1 MQFLLPL
8 VVKTTNLKAQT
19 RMNSEVKA
27 SHRLIYKGR
36 TLLEALAV
44 EMTVWQCISTAK
56 RGVTQ
61 GFPAFFADQDRTA
74 KLKIPAI
81 ADGYGES

>member
-1 MQFLLPL
+1 MVTEFKPQHL
-8 VVKTTNLKAQT
+8 
-19 RMNSEVKA
+19 
-27 SHRLIYKGR
+27 LIYKGR

-44 EMTVWQCISTAK
+44 EITVWQCISTAK

-61 GFPAFFADQDRTA
+61 SFPAIFADQDRIA

>member
-1 MQFLLPL
+1 M
-8 VVKTTNLKAQT
+8 TQT
-19 RMNSEVKA
+19 RMVTWFKPQYL
-27 SHRLIYKGR
+27 LIYKGKF
-36 TLLEALAV
+36 LMEALAV
-44 EMTVWQCISTAK
+44 EMTVRQCLSTAK

-61 GFPAFFADQDRTA
+61 GFPAFFADQGRTA

>member
-1 MQFLLPL
+1 MVTGFKPQYL
-8 VVKTTNLKAQT
+8 
-19 RMNSEVKA
+19 
-27 SHRLIYKGR
+27 LIYKGR

-44 EMTVWQCISTAK
+44 EMTVRQCISTAK

-61 GFPAFFADQDRTA
+61 GFPAFFADKGRIA

>member
-1 MQFLLPL
+1 MVTGFKPQHL
-8 VVKTTNLKAQT
+8 
-19 RMNSEVKA
+19 
-27 SHRLIYKGR
+27 LIYKGR
-36 TLLEALAV
+36 TLLEALAI

-61 GFPAFFADQDRTA
+61 GFPAIFPDKSQIA
-74 KLKIPAI
+74 KVKIPAI